1 MVSGKISLS
10 RASLKQNRRKII
22 SFIVFFIL
30 LFPLWMWVIW
40 LCIPKRKLAVAIID
54 KTVVTKKGQEHI
66 SLNWVLNQQKFS
78 KDNSEL
84 YQGDKDYYGF
94 FPLQNRKFRIKGL
107 ERFSETQLNQLSSD
121 ADMAYVTDAYGV
133 YTNEWYDVKDQKE
146 RSGIVYGGMSPQD
159 LYFLEKMKE
168 HHKLIIT
175 EFNCLGSPTNNMIR
189 YQFEADF
196 GIKWTGWIGRY
207 FDSLDTTVNLEL
219 PKWLIRNY
227 KWQHGNRWPFSKSG
241 IAFVRNDDKVEIL
254 ENETHLNKDIPY
266 IMSTSEAQQHYQLP
280 EAIKYSFWFDIIN
293 VDNKM
298 NRVLSSF
305 IIDANPAGNLIL
317 KNSGIPASFPAITM
331 HMNDDYRFCYF
342 SADFCDN
349 PIFFQTSYLKGIHY
363 FDWLLYNSREKQER
377 ESFFW
382 EVYRPLV
389 TKILEEYYATLK
401 K

>member
-1 MVSGKISLS
+1 MVSGKISPRS
-10 RASLKQNRRKII
+10 SFLKQNRRKII
-22 SFIVFFIL
+22 SLIVFFIL

-40 LCIPKRKLAVAIID
+40 LCIPKRKLAAAIID

-107 ERFSETQLNQLSSD
+107 ERFSETQLNQLSRD

-146 RSGIVYGGMSPQD
+146 RSGIVYGGMSSQD

-196 GIKWTGWIGRY
+196 GVKWTGWIGRF

-227 KWQHGNRWPFSKSG
+227 KRQHGNRWPFSKSG
-241 IAFVRNDDKVEIL
+241 IAFVRNDDKVEVL

-266 IMSTSEAQQHYQLP
+266 IISTAEAQLHYQIP
-280 EAIKYSFWFDIIN
+280 ETIKYSFWFDIIN

-305 IIDANPAGNLIL
+305 IIDANPAGNLVL
-317 KNSGIPASFPAITM
+317 KNNGIPASFPAITM
-331 HMNDDYRFCYF
+331 HMNDDYRFFYF

-382 EVYRPLV
+382 EVYRPMV
-389 TKILEEYYATLK
+389 TKILEDYYEILH
-401 K
+401 